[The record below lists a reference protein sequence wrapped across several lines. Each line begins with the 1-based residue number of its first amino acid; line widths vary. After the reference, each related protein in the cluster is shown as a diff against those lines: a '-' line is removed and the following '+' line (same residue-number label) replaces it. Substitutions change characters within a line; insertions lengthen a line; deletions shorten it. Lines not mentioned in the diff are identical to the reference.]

1 MVLRFQRASFIINSN
16 EFVKSG
22 GTMKKLKKSRPAKK
36 AKKNKKSGLKLK
48 RLARKKK
55 LLKSHNN

>member
-1 MVLRFQRASFIINSN
+1 
-16 EFVKSG
+16 
-22 GTMKKLKKSRPAKK
+22 MKKLKKSRPAKA

-55 LLKSHNN
+55 LIKGHKKGN